1 MYPYIF
7 MIFVVLFYAGN
18 ILVGKAMNDLPPL
31 TIAFFRLLI
40 AFIIMI
46 PFGIREAWTYRSTF
60 LTYKK
65 PFLLMT
71 LTGITLF
78 NTFIYG
84 ALSFT
89 TATKVSVL
97 ESSIPVA
104 TVILSVIL
112 LKDKLYFVHWIGILL
127 SFFGSLWVIMNGQV
141 FHLTSIDWNVGDGI
155 MIGAVIAWA
164 IYSIMVKKYMHL
176 FPHYGVLLM
185 MTGISVIILL
195 PVVLLEWF
203 IAGLPFLTIAK
214 IMGLVYLGVFPS
226 FIALLFYNRAVD
238 LLSPSRA
245 SVFLNFLPIVTM
257 TGAFLWLDEEI
268 TIMHLIGTL
277 AVIIGVLLTTQVKV
291 QKNKI
296 DRQIENG

>member
-1 MYPYIF
+1 HFWLGPLFIAFGIGCFSLYPYIF

-60 LTYKK
+60 LTYKN

-97 ESSIPVA
+97 ESSIPV
-104 TVILSVIL
+104 
-112 LKDKLYFVHWIGILL
+112 
-127 SFFGSLWVIMNGQV
+127 
-141 FHLTSIDWNVGDGI
+141 
-155 MIGAVIAWA
+155 
-164 IYSIMVKKYMHL
+164 
-176 FPHYGVLLM
+176 
-185 MTGISVIILL
+185 
-195 PVVLLEWF
+195 
-203 IAGLPFLTIAK
+203 
-214 IMGLVYLGVFPS
+214 
-226 FIALLFYNRAVD
+226 
-238 LLSPSRA
+238 
-245 SVFLNFLPIVTM
+245 
-257 TGAFLWLDEEI
+257 
-268 TIMHLIGTL
+268 
-277 AVIIGVLLTTQVKV
+277 
-291 QKNKI
+291 
-296 DRQIENG
+296 

>member
-1 MYPYIF
+1 
-7 MIFVVLFYAGN
+7 
-18 ILVGKAMNDLPPL
+18 
-31 TIAFFRLLI
+31 
-40 AFIIMI
+40 
-46 PFGIREAWTYRSTF
+46 
-60 LTYKK
+60 
-65 PFLLMT
+65 MT

-203 IAGLPFLTIAK
+203 VAGLPFLTIAK